1 MIRALFQVVFWAFL
15 LAVSHIA
22 GAQDLSLTPRDIS
35 KVEIYLGTRDIGH
48 QIYSKYGHTI
58 VRVLDREAGTDIG
71 YNWGT
76 FDFNAPGFV
85 PNFLRGYLIYYMSY
99 GPWWNEVA
107 ISKIER
113 QTMWMEKV
121 NLTDAQKQR
130 VVDRILWHARPE
142 NVNYPYLFFYDNCS
156 TRVRDIFDMA
166 TGGQI
171 KKLSANKLTGKTYRD
186 RVMEYNASEPFFA
199 MGQDVI
205 LNSEPDKVMTDWEDM
220 FIPGRLRHY
229 MLQIPAVDDSGHEIP
244 GKTLLSDTVTMT
256 DYPGPEVPIINGY
269 MLLWLLSGLPALAGF
284 LMFRRPA
291 SRSLGVR
298 LIGFSSVV
306 LGGLWGAIGLF
317 LSLSW
322 AFGSHSVLPH
332 NANLWMI
339 WPVDLGYM
347 AIGLYLVALGSSARL
362 SPSRVL
368 VVKYL
373 TMAHMTGITVLV
385 ALTVSGVLVQ
395 NTSRVVGWFAP
406 LTALVWLSLLDVLI
420 KQANETA
427 AKN

>member
-1 MIRALFQVVFWAFL
+1 MFRGLFQVALCIVL
-15 LAVSHIA
+15 LAWSHA
-22 GAQDLSLTPRDIS
+22 VKAQDLPPMPRDMS

-58 VRVLDREAGTDIG
+58 VRVLDRDGGTDIG

-99 GPWWNEVA
+99 GSWWNEVA
-107 ISKIER
+107 ISKIEA
-113 QTMWMEKV
+113 QTMWMERV
-121 NLTDAQKQR
+121 NLTDAQKKR
-130 VVDRILWHARPE
+130 VIDRIMWHARPE

-171 KKLSANKLTGKTYRD
+171 KKLSENHLTGKTYRD
-186 RVMEYNASEPFFA
+186 RVMEYNASAPFFA

-205 LNSEPDKVMTDWEDM
+205 LNSEPDKVMSDWEDM

-229 MLQIPAVDDSGHEIP
+229 MLQIPAVDDAGREIP
-244 GKTLLSDTVTMT
+244 GKTLLSDTVTLT
-256 DYPGPEVPIINGY
+256 DYPVPEIPLINGY
-269 MLLWLLSGLPALAGF
+269 VLLWILSGLPALLGF
-284 LMFRRPA
+284 LFYKRPTSKA
-291 SRSLGVR
+291 VGAR
-298 LIGFSSVV
+298 LIGFSAVA
-306 LGGLWGAIGLF
+306 LGALWGAIGLF

-347 AIGLYLVALGSSARL
+347 AIGIYLGVFGSSIRFSRL
-362 SPSRVL
+362 LVL

-373 TMAHMTGITVLV
+373 TVAHLAGIAILV
-385 ALTVSGVLVQ
+385 ALTVSGSLVQ

-420 KQANETA
+420 KQAKEIP

>member
-1 MIRALFQVVFWAFL
+1 
-15 LAVSHIA
+15 
-22 GAQDLSLTPRDIS
+22 
-35 KVEIYLGTRDIGH
+35 
-48 QIYSKYGHTI
+48 
-58 VRVLDREAGTDIG
+58 
-71 YNWGT
+71 
-76 FDFNAPGFV
+76 
-85 PNFLRGYLIYYMSY
+85 
-99 GPWWNEVA
+99 
-107 ISKIER
+107 
-113 QTMWMEKV
+113 MWMERV

-130 VVDRILWHARPE
+130 VVDRIMWHALPE

-205 LNSEPDKVMTDWEDM
+205 LNSEPDKEMSDWEDM

-229 MLQIPAVDDSGHEIP
+229 MLKIPAVDDLGHETP
-244 GKTLLSDTVTMT
+244 GKTLLSDTVTLT
-256 DYPGPEVPIINGY
+256 DYPRPKAHGFNGY
-269 MLLWLLSGLPALAGF
+269 MWLWLIAGLPASAGF
-284 LMFRRPA
+284 LMFNSPT
-291 SRSLGVR
+291 SRSIGVR
-298 LIGFSSVV
+298 LIGFSSAV

-339 WPVDLGYM
+339 WPVDLIYM
-347 AIGLYLVALGSSARL
+347 AIGLYLLAFGSSAKL

-368 VVKYL
+368 LVKYL
-373 TMAHMTGITVLV
+373 TIAHMVGIVILV
-385 ALTVSGVLVQ
+385 ALTVFGGLAQ

-406 LTALVWLSLLDVLI
+406 LTALVWLSLLEVLNR
-420 KQANETA
+420 QVHGTA
-427 AKN
+427 SKVSNAVIFAFFWIFGFLNF

>member
-1 MIRALFQVVFWAFL
+1 MVRGLLRMVLWTTILVSNASRAQELPP
-15 LAVSHIA
+15 
-22 GAQDLSLTPRDIS
+22 TPRDMS
-35 KVEIYLGTRDIGH
+35 QVEIYLGTRDIGH

-58 VRVLDREAGTDIG
+58 VRVLDRESGTDIG

-76 FDFNAPGFV
+76 FDFNAPGFI

-113 QTMWMEKV
+113 QTMWMERV

-130 VVDRILWHARPE
+130 VIDRIMWHALPE

-171 KKLSANKLTGKTYRD
+171 KELSSNRLTGKTYRD
-186 RVMEYNASEPFFA
+186 RVMEYNESAPFFA

-205 LNSEPDKVMTDWEDM
+205 LNSEPDKEMSDWEDM

-229 MLQIPAVDDSGHEIP
+229 MLSIPAVDDSGHEIE
-244 GKTLLSDTVTMT
+244 GKSLLSDTVTLT
-256 DYPGPEVPIINGY
+256 DYPGPTVPLINGY
-269 MLLWLLSGLPALAGF
+269 MLLWILSGVPAILGMY
-284 LMFRRPA
+284 MFKRPTIKSIGA
-291 SRSLGVR
+291 R
-298 LIGFSSVV
+298 LIGFSAVV
-306 LGGLWGAIGLF
+306 LGGLWGSIGVF
-317 LSLSW
+317 LSMSW

-339 WPVDLGYM
+339 WPVDIIYM
-347 AIGLYLVALGSSARL
+347 GIGLYLLAFGSAARL
-362 SPSRVL
+362 APSRVL
-368 VVKYL
+368 LVKCL
-373 TMAHMTGITVLV
+373 TFAHMACLAVLV
-385 ALTVSGVLVQ
+385 VLTVSGGLVQ

-406 LTALVWLSLLDVLI
+406 LTVLVWLSLLYALI
-420 KQANETA
+420 NQGRIGTA
-427 AKN
+427 KA